1 MKRTADLA
9 ENDRRGAK
17 LSAPVALLADGAGSD
32 GATAPARFSIL
43 GYSGAPVE
51 FYGWRFVISLSGM
64 TAKPRFPVLRE
75 HERDRIVGMAE
86 AWRVDE
92 NGFHVEGN
100 FSGATP
106 DGREALALAREGYPW
121 EASIGVDPLKVLRLE
136 RGKKQTVNGRE
147 LEGPLDIWLESEV
160 REVSFVSLGAD
171 RNTEARALASQ
182 TGSGSM
188 NLRDILTGLGMP
200 PEASDE
206 EMQEFAARHLAQMA
220 EDRNKKKGDDAG
232 DDKSDNEGSGNAE
245 NASSSDSGDGGDGED
260 GGDEGKDLS
269 AAVRAAL
276 AGERRRT
283 AEIND
288 LVYSMGLGA
297 ELSARL
303 CREGATLDKA
313 RQVVLEELARGNG
326 RINRMSLAEG
336 ESEGDK
342 FRRMAAA
349 GLALQLGE
357 RPEQGKAVPGAEEF
371 AHMGPQQ
378 LARLCLERAGCN
390 SVRMS
395 KDEVARSIFSAR
407 LASSTSDFKAIFLDV
422 ANKTLLKA
430 YQAQR
435 PTWPTWTNTVSV
447 ADFRQVYGVQFS
459 ALGELELVRENEEY
473 RNGSYADSMESY
485 SVRKYGKIFDLSWEM
500 LVNDDLNAFARLP
513 RYFGA
518 IAARKQASLV
528 YDLLLANP
536 KMSDGQNVFSA
547 RHGNLVS
554 TGTALDGDSLDA
566 AWQMMTTQRGPDGDF
581 LDITPRILL
590 VPPSLRT
597 QALLLLNSTAMP
609 VAQMNSGT
617 YNVWQDAGLQLVVE
631 PRLEP
636 ASGQPAPWFLLADPA
651 LINTMD
657 VAFLDGKQT
666 PDIIEHEEFRVDAIS
681 YKVRM
686 VMGAGWVDY
695 RGALKNPGVVKS

>member
-1 MKRTADLA
+1 MKMNRTARLA
-9 ENDRRGAK
+9 ENAPRAVK
-17 LSAPVALLADGAGSD
+17 LSAPVALLADAAGTD
-32 GATAPARFSIL
+32 GAAPARFAIL

-75 HERDRIVGMAE
+75 HMRDRIVGMAE
-86 AWRVDE
+86 SWSVDE
-92 NGFHVEGN
+92 KGFHVEGN

-106 DGREALALAREGYPW
+106 DGKEALALAREGYPW

-136 RGKKQTVNGRE
+136 RGKKKTVNGRE

-171 RNTEARALASQ
+171 KNTEARALASQ
-182 TGSGSM
+182 TGSESM
-188 NLRDILTGLGMP
+188 KLRDILTGLGMP
-200 PEASDE
+200 PDASDE
-206 EMQEFAARHLAQMA
+206 EMQSFAARYLAQMA
-220 EDRNKKKGDDAG
+220 EDKAKKKGDDAG
-232 DDKSDNEGSGNAE
+232 DDKGDGKDTDS
-245 NASSSDSGDGGDGED
+245 ASQSDSGDGADAGDDED
-260 GGDEGKDLS
+260 GKDLS
-269 AAVRAAL
+269 AVVQAAL
-276 AGERRRT
+276 AEERKRIS
-283 AEIND
+283 EIND
-288 LVYSMGLGA
+288 LVRGVG
-297 ELSARL
+297 LSASVAERL
-303 CREGATLDKA
+303 GREGASLDKA

-326 RINRMSLAEG
+326 RINQMSLDEG
-336 ESEGDK
+336 ENEGDK

-349 GLALQLGE
+349 GLALQLGD
-357 RPEQGKAVPGAEEF
+357 RPEQDKAVPGAEEF

-378 LARLCLERAGCN
+378 LARLCLERAGYN

-395 KDEVARSIFSAR
+395 KDQVAQAIFSPSAR
-407 LASSTSDFKAIFLDV
+407 LASSTSDFKNIFLDV

-435 PTWPTWTNTVSV
+435 PTWQSWTNRVSV

-459 ALGELELVRENEEY
+459 ALGELELVLENDEY
-473 RNGSYADSMESY
+473 RNGSYADGKESY

-547 RHGNLVS
+547 KHGNLVS

-581 LDITPRILL
+581 LDIMPRILL

-636 ASGQPAPWFLLADPA
+636 ASGQPVPWFLLADPA